1 MDQPVNGSRRGA
13 MSALAAASPAG
24 TGADLLPGADDD
36 GFFGIRFESIGGLGA
51 HLAGQILAE
60 AGVLRQGLNG
70 AHFSSYGSEKK
81 GTPVKSFVR
90 FCATDREV
98 RTSSPIESPQV
109 VAVFHE
115 ALARSFDVAAGLS
128 ATGTLIVNTRSTP
141 EEIQAAL
148 GLRSGTVA
156 VLDALGIA
164 LEEKTR
170 VNTAMLGAVARSCP
184 FVDPDVVKETLR
196 QTLSVRYAHL
206 VEANLR
212 TFDRGYREL
221 RRVTWPPAPDGP
233 GRPVQRAAPAFG
245 YLDAPIGGVILDS
258 GNSVVKNLSTSRQG
272 FLPAYDPDSCVHCGI
287 CDIVCPDLCFVWS
300 DDGEGEPAV
309 RLHGIDYHY
318 CKGCLK
324 CTDACPTGSLTALRD
339 AARPRDPRRE
349 RAAEHPRRP
358 LRRLLRAEHRL
369 ANLNGARPAGRLRPE
384 PDRAAR
390 RRARRRAAARDH
402 GLRRLLHQPPEAPGL
417 ELRRRRHRAGLARP
431 RAGDGDGA
439 RPAAPGDDRGVHER
453 PRPDQQQVPARAGD
467 GRRGGRAPRG
477 LRRVRGVERPAL
489 RPRRPVPD
497 GRRRG
502 RGLPAQLGRGDRE
515 GRGRPAAHRGRPRRR
530 RQPQRDPPVSRGRD
544 PRGAARR
551 AGRRARRALLLLRR
565 ARRQPLARG
574 EVRAPG

>member
-1 MDQPVNGSRRGA
+1 

-141 EEIQAAL
+141 EEIRAAL

-221 RRVTWPPAPDGP
+221 RRISWPPAPGGP

-324 CTDACPTGSLTALRD
+324 CIDACPTGSLT
-339 AARPRDPRRE
+339 
-349 RAAEHPRRP
+349 
-358 LRRLLRAEHRL
+358 
-369 ANLNGARPAGRLRPE
+369 
-384 PDRAAR
+384 
-390 RRARRRAAARDH
+390 
-402 GLRRLLHQPPEAPGL
+402 
-417 ELRRRRHRAGLARP
+417 ELREE
-431 RAGDGDGA
+431 DGWA
-439 RPAAPGDDRGVHER
+439 EENRVPLFPWLEPER
-453 PRPDQQQVPARAGD
+453 ETV
-467 GRRGGRAPRG
+467 
-477 LRRVRGVERPAL
+477 
-489 RPRRPVPD
+489 
-497 GRRRG
+497 
-502 RGLPAQLGRGDRE
+502 
-515 GRGRPAAHRGRPRRR
+515 
-530 RQPQRDPPVSRGRD
+530 
-544 PRGAARR
+544 
-551 AGRRARRALLLLRR
+551 
-565 ARRQPLARG
+565 
-574 EVRAPG
+574 